1 MKVIL
6 LYLVLGKLVFQSIS
20 ECQKAP
26 LSFYQYIRP
35 LANVFCD
42 CYVMVFKVKF
52 HRAFRIGRKRKQCYV
67 SLTRPQGAESWIC
80 DLQLHKDSTKEIAQ
94 EHLQRCDTRTCAF
107 PRCKIYVLCE
117 TMKAAESYPIFSV
130 QYSFLMKQLY
140 NIAGRQAPSM
150 TFNRVY
156 MFLSRSFVNI
166 NQLHASWTLKNWVS
180 IENFFFSSFECAGY
194 SSSIVRAQN

>member
-1 MKVIL
+1 MSHIT
-6 LYLVLGKLVFQSIS
+6 
-20 ECQKAP
+20 C
-26 LSFYQYIRP
+26 
-35 LANVFCD
+35 
-42 CYVMVFKVKF
+42 
-52 HRAFRIGRKRKQCYV
+52 
-67 SLTRPQGAESWIC
+67 PQGAESWIF

-94 EHLQRCDTRTCAF
+94 GHLQRCDTRTCSL
-107 PRCKIYVLCE
+107 PRFKIYVLCE

-150 TFNRVY
+150 TFNIVY

-180 IENFFFSSFECAGY
+180 IENFSFFFFFECAGS
-194 SSSIVRAQN
+194 SSSIVKAQNLMFYSMPKELKAAFFIFCTFWQFPHFFSNSLKIVWVGWSTAVGG

>member
-6 LYLVLGKLVFQSIS
+6 LYLVLGKLVFRAFQ
-20 ECQKAP
+20 
-26 LSFYQYIRP
+26 
-35 LANVFCD
+35 NVRSTTVFLLVYTAFSKSFCD

-52 HRAFRIGRKRKQCYV
+52 HRAFRIGRQRKQCYV

-94 EHLQRCDTRTCAF
+94 EHLQRCDTRTCSLL
-107 PRCKIYVLCE
+107 RLKIYVLCE

-140 NIAGRQAPSM
+140 NIAGRQASSM

-180 IENFFFSSFECAGY
+180 IENFFFFFECAGY
-194 SSSIVRAQN
+194 SIGKAQN